1 MTEIVASSLVNIV
14 KFKIDMAS
22 YRRTLKAID
31 NVKAKLKSLNST
43 INSNPALGGGPT
55 PRGARQSINRVRD
68 DARNFADA
76 HVRQRRRIAAEV
88 ARAEEAAYREARAR
102 EVKRRKQAAANAA
115 QASRQPTMG
124 PSSELFYAA
133 ERRRKAALAAQ
144 RESTR
149 RQGTTD
155 LYSQRFDFAAGRSTR
170 LSSSQVSQYRQQV
183 QSLNAQFRAGTIS
196 GQQYREGIRQVGVTM
211 RTANREALT
220 MKERLR
226 GMRSEILLFGLTA
239 GAALKAI
246 TNVGSRFENT
256 GIMMKTV
263 FGEEAGGHMQF
274 LSDQS
279 ERLGINLLDSVKA
292 YSKIMFVGQ
301 ELKMSTGEIQDMW
314 LGMAETS
321 KVFGQ
326 TQEEVVG
333 SFRAIEQML
342 S

>member
-43 INSNPALGGGPT
+43 INSNPALGGGGPT
-55 PRGARQSINRVRD
+55 PRGARQSITRFRE
-68 DARNFADA
+68 DARFRMDA
-76 HVRQRRRIAAEV
+76 HVRARQDAMRAAE
-88 ARAEEAAYREARAR
+88 AR
-102 EVKRRKQAAANAA
+102 
-115 QASRQPTMG
+115 
-124 PSSELFYAA
+124 
-133 ERRRKAALAAQ
+133 
-144 RESTR
+144 TR
-149 RQGTTD
+149 RTATTD

-211 RTANREALT
+211 RAANREALT

-239 GAALKAI
+239 GAALKSI
-246 TNVGSRFENT
+246 TNVGARFENT

-274 LSDQS
+274 LSDQA

>member
-31 NVKAKLKSLNST
+31 NVKAKLKSLNSN
-43 INSNPALGGGPT
+43 INSNPALGGGGGGPT
-55 PRGARQSINRVRD
+55 PGGARQRINRVRD

-76 HVRQRRRIAAEV
+76 HVRARQAAIRAAEE
-88 ARAEEAAYREARAR
+88 RN
-102 EVKRRKQAAANAA
+102 RRTA
-115 QASRQPTMG
+115 
-124 PSSELFYAA
+124 
-133 ERRRKAALAAQ
+133 
-144 RESTR
+144 
-149 RQGTTD
+149 TTD

-170 LSSSQVSQYRQQV
+170 LSSSQISQYRQQV

-239 GAALKAI
+239 GAALKSI
-246 TNVGSRFENT
+246 TDVGSRFENT

-274 LSDQS
+274 LSDQA

-342 S
+342 SKGQVMAKLWPISQ

>member
-1 MTEIVASSLVNIV
+1 M
-14 KFKIDMAS
+14 
-22 YRRTLKAID
+22 
-31 NVKAKLKSLNST
+31 
-43 INSNPALGGGPT
+43 
-55 PRGARQSINRVRD
+55 
-68 DARNFADA
+68 
-76 HVRQRRRIAAEV
+76 
-88 ARAEEAAYREARAR
+88 
-102 EVKRRKQAAANAA
+102 
-115 QASRQPTMG
+115 
-124 PSSELFYAA
+124 
-133 ERRRKAALAAQ
+133 
-144 RESTR
+144 
-149 RQGTTD
+149 
-155 LYSQRFDFAAGRSTR
+155 RS
-170 LSSSQVSQYRQQV
+170 
-183 QSLNAQFRAGTIS
+183 
-196 GQQYREGIRQVGVTM
+196 
-211 RTANREALT
+211 ANREALT
-220 MKERLR
+220 MRERLR

-274 LSDQS
+274 LSDQA